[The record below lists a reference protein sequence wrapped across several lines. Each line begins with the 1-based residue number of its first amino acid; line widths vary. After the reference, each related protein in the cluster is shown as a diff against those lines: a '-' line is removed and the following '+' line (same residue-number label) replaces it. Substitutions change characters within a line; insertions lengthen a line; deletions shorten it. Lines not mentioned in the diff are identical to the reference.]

1 MAVVCFGSGRVAFPF
16 VEKITRSAG
25 TQLVLVSDDARQLAQ
40 LRDKA
45 AAMGRFNLQTHELSI
60 TDATSAVAAVV
71 ACLEQFQATCV
82 AALVPEDA
90 QFAIARACIATKTP
104 LVTAS
109 YASPRLRAL
118 EPAAIGAGIAI
129 LCECGLD
136 PGLDHMSA
144 KQMIARVHAA
154 GGRVHAF
161 SSTCG
166 GLPAPEAANNPIGYK
181 FTWSPLGTMRAM
193 QRPAKYKVDGRVVDV
208 PGHTLL
214 EHASPSRAFPALALE
229 QLPNGNALPYAE
241 LYGIPDTA
249 SISRGT
255 YRYAGFSAIL
265 AECIALGLLDDSTP
279 TGDATS
285 WSALV
290 AARRQALPSLH
301 LSDPTLHFLQWLDES
316 GVLAPASTALE
327 AFTRRLEARLTLQPH
342 ERDLVIMRHV
352 LVVEQADGSFVEHTG
367 TLLGYGDADS
377 TFMAR
382 SVGLTTA
389 IGVELMLQGR
399 VTNKGFVQPVA
410 SDIYEPALQALADEG
425 ISLAEA
431 TRVLAKL

>member
-16 VEKITRSAG
+16 VEKITRNAG
-25 TQLVLVSDDARQLAQ
+25 TQLVLVSDDARQLAM

-60 TDATSAVAAVV
+60 TDAASDVAAVV

-109 YASPRLRAL
+109 YASLRLSHL
-118 EPAAIGAGIAI
+118 SAAVAAGISI

-144 KQMIARVHAA
+144 MHMIARVHAA
-154 GGRVHAF
+154 GSRVHAF
-161 SSTCG
+161 SSICG

-193 QRPAKYKVDGRVVDV
+193 QRPAKYKLESHVVDI
-208 PGHTLL
+208 PGHVLL

-229 QLPNGNALPYAE
+229 QLPNGNALPYAQ
-241 LYGIPDTA
+241 LYGIPDVA
-249 SISRGT
+249 SIFRGT

-265 AECIALGLLDDSTP
+265 AECIALGLLDDSTL
-279 TGDATS
+279 TGGVTS
-285 WSALV
+285 WRALV
-290 AARRQALPSLH
+290 TARRQALPTLH
-301 LSDPTLHFLQWLDES
+301 LSEPTLHFLQWLDES
-316 GVLAPASTALE
+316 VLAPATTALE
-327 AFTRRLEARLTLQPH
+327 AFTRRLEAKLTLQPH

-352 LVVEQADGSFVEHTG
+352 LAVEQADGSFVEHTG

-382 SVGLTTA
+382 SVGLTAA

-399 VTNKGFVQPVA
+399 VTSKGFVQPVVR
-410 SDIYEPALQALADEG
+410 DIYEPALKALADEG
-425 ISLAEA
+425 ISLVET